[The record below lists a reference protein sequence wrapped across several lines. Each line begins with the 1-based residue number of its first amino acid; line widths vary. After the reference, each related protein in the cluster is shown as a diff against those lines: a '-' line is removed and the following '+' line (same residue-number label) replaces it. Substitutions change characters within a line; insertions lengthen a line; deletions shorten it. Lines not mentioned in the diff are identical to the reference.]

1 MFERTNVSNPLR
13 TTGTVG
19 AEPFKNNCKL
29 GAFAEAGL
37 RWPNDDKMD
46 SLPGAAA
53 AADSCEAEVLHKE
66 DAGEGSKGLAGTT
79 GQ

>member
-1 MFERTNVSNPLR
+1 M
-13 TTGTVG
+13 
-19 AEPFKNNCKL
+19 
-29 GAFAEAGL
+29 